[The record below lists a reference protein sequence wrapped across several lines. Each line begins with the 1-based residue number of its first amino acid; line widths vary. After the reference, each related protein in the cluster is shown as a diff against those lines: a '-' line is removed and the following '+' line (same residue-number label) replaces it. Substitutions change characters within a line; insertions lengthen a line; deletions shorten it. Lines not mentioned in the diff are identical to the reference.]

1 MLKLARCPLSLAATL
16 GSFTF
21 YVAHPIRSIRE
32 LAGMASKS
40 ASQVMFEVEN
50 RGLHSIF
57 SR

>member
-32 LAGMASKS
+32 LAGMARKTARQES
-40 ASQVMFEVEN
+40 EN
-50 RGLHSIF
+50 NAPKLSHE
-57 SR
+57 